1 MISIYID
8 RKIKDKFGLF
18 LNPANQIQDHK
29 KYIEI
34 YGLVHDEIIRFVE
47 DHINDKEFLSL
58 SQRIIEIE
66 EKEASSLDR
75 FSQAYPLIIKSLMN
89 IPDYE
94 YRLYKRLDYLISNL
108 YFDKL
113 KNRNNKPQKLR
124 RGNESN

>member
-94 YRLYKRLDYLISNL
+94 YRLYKRLDYFISNL